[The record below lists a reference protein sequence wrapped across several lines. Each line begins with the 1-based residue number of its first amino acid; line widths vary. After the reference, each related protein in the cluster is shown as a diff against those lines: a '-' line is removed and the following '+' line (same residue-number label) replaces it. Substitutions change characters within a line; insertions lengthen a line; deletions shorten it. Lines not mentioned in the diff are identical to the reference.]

1 MEVYNLFYGAV
12 YLFTGLWTGSFLNV
26 CVWRFPRQLSP
37 IKGRSS
43 CPRCGHALSPGDLV
57 PVFSWLCLRGKC
69 RYCHRPISRRYPLTE
84 ALTGLVFLL
93 CFYVFGAGFRSVPA
107 CLFASA
113 LITAA
118 WIDWDFTYIPDGISL
133 FILLAGLL
141 SLIPLPAYG
150 LLTRFSWKSLGD
162 HIVATVLIGSALFI
176 VSRLTG
182 GGIGGGDIKLLAA
195 SGFYLGLPRGLL
207 ALFGGYVLAAAWVVP
222 ALMRGKIHRRS
233 SIPMAPFFA
242 VSLILSLLWGEQIL
256 NWYLNLVLRGGV

>member
-57 PVFSWLCLRGKC
+57 PVFSWLFLRGKC

-162 HIVATVLIGSALFI
+162 HIVATVLIGI
-176 VSRLTG
+176 V
-182 GGIGGGDIKLLAA
+182 GGDIKLLAA

-256 NWYLNLVLRGGV
+256 NWYLNLVFRGGV

>member
-26 CVWRFPRQLSP
+26 CVWCFPRQLSP

-57 PVFSWLCLRGKC
+57 PVFSWLFLRGKC

-93 CFYVFGAGFRSVPA
+93 CFYVFGAGFRSVTA

-141 SLIPLPAYG
+141 SAVHCLPAH
-150 LLTRFSWKSLGD
+150 RRRNRRRR
-162 HIVATVLIGSALFI
+162 HQ
-176 VSRLTG
+176 
-182 GGIGGGDIKLLAA
+182 A
-195 SGFYLGLPRGLL
+195 SGRIRLLSRPPEGASCPVWGLCPGRRLG
-207 ALFGGYVLAAAWVVP
+207 
-222 ALMRGKIHRRS
+222 RS
-233 SIPMAPFFA
+233 GTDA
-242 VSLILSLLWGEQIL
+242 
-256 NWYLNLVLRGGV
+256 R

>member
-57 PVFSWLCLRGKC
+57 PVFSWLFLRGKC

-150 LLTRFSWKSLGD
+150 LLTRFSWKAWA
-162 HIVATVLIGSALFI
+162 II
-176 VSRLTG
+176 
-182 GGIGGGDIKLLAA
+182 LL
-195 SGFYLGLPRGLL
+195 
-207 ALFGGYVLAAAWVVP
+207 
-222 ALMRGKIHRRS
+222 RRS
-233 SIPMAPFFA
+233 SSDLRCSSSPGSPAAESEAATSSFWPHPASISA
-242 VSLILSLLWGEQIL
+242 S
-256 NWYLNLVLRGGV
+256 RGGFLPCLGAMSWPPPGSFRH

>member
-1 MEVYNLFYGAV
+1 MDRQFLKRLCVAFSPPALPNKRPLF
-12 YLFTGLWTGSFLNV
+12 
-26 CVWRFPRQLSP
+26 LSP
-37 IKGRSS
+37 LRSRPESGRPG
-43 CPRCGHALSPGDLV
+43 PR
-57 PVFSWLCLRGKC
+57 FSWLFLRGKC

-141 SLIPLPAYG
+141 SVIPLPAYG

-162 HIVATVLIGSALFI
+162 HIVAAVLIGSALFI

-222 ALMRGKIHRRS
+222 ALIRGKIHRRS

>member
-57 PVFSWLCLRGKC
+57 PVFSWLFLRGKC

-150 LLTRFSWKSLGD
+150 LLTRFPGKPGRSYCC
-162 HIVATVLIGSALFI
+162 
-176 VSRLTG
+176 G
-182 GGIGGGDIKLLAA
+182 GPHRICAVHCLPAHRRRNRGRRHQA
-195 SGFYLGLPRGLL
+195 SGRIRLLSRPPEGASCPVWGLCPGRRLG
-207 ALFGGYVLAAAWVVP
+207 
-222 ALMRGKIHRRS
+222 RS
-233 SIPMAPFFA
+233 GTDA
-242 VSLILSLLWGEQIL
+242 
-256 NWYLNLVLRGGV
+256 R